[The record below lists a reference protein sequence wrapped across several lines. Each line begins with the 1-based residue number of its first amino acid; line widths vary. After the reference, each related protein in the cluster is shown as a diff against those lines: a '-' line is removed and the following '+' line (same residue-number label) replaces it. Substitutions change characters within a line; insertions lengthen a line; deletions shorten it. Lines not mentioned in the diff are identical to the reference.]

1 MQSQDQSSE
10 ALDTGPLPADGAP
23 RRTKVT
29 LKDVAA
35 RAGVHA
41 STVSRALNADTR
53 AMVREDVVRRVTDAA
68 QALGYRPNPI
78 ASSLRTNR
86 TLTIGV
92 VIPDLTNAL
101 FPPIIRGIEDTLAQ
115 AGYTAIIANADND
128 MERERIAIERMR
140 ERRVDGL
147 ILATARR
154 RDALIDGCREENLP
168 VVLINRTVDRAGVA
182 CIINDDALGMRLVVD
197 HVAGLGHRDIAFL
210 GGPRAMSTGD
220 ARHRGFV
227 AAMRGAGL
235 KADPA
240 LMLTADAFRDEAGYA
255 GCRTLL
261 ERGRRFTAIVAA
273 NDSLALGCLDA
284 LAERGLGCPRD
295 VSLTGFNDI
304 PYLHRISP
312 PLTTVRIS
320 HYHMG
325 ARAAETLMEL
335 IRNDHA
341 PVQKLMLE
349 PELVVRGSTA
359 PPQENG
365 V

>member
-1 MQSQDQSSE
+1 MQRQDRPPT
-10 ALDTGPLPADGAP
+10 AKRTGRAGANNGPRPA
-23 RRTKVT
+23 KVT
-29 LKDVAA
+29 LKHVAA

-41 STVSRALNADTR
+41 STVSRALNPETR
-53 AMVREDVVRRVTDAA
+53 FMVTPDVVRRVTDAA
-68 QALGYRPNPI
+68 RALGYRPNPI

-101 FPPIIRGIEDTLAQ
+101 FPPIIRGIEDTLAP
-115 AGYTAIIANADND
+115 AGYTAIIANTDND
-128 MERERIAIERMR
+128 ADRERLTVERMR

-154 RDALIDGCREENLP
+154 RDGLVDDCREENLP
-168 VVLINRTVDRAGVA
+168 LVLINRTVDRTGVA
-182 CIINDDALGMRLVVD
+182 CIINDDALGMSLVVE
-197 HVAGLGHRDIAFL
+197 HMAALGHRDIAFV
-210 GGPRAMSTGD
+210 GGPRALSTGD

-227 AAMRGAGL
+227 AAMRAVGL
-235 KADPA
+235 KPDPA
-240 LMLTADAFRDEAGYA
+240 LITTADAFRDEAGYA
-255 GCRTLL
+255 ACAALIA
-261 ERGRRFTAIVAA
+261 RGQGFTAVIAA
-273 NDSLALGCLDA
+273 NDLLALRCLDA
-284 LAERGLGCPRD
+284 FAERGLRCPGD

-304 PYLHRISP
+304 PNLHRMSP

-335 IRNDHA
+335 IRNDRA
-341 PVQKLMLE
+341 PIQKLLLE

-359 PPQENG
+359 RVKN
-365 V
+365 